1 MNIEIT
7 KDMIPIAEDFISRDK
22 AVEKTKFALQQ
33 QFNKKMLKTVNDIN
47 AGIEEGMIKGKT
59 GLVTLVDSEI
69 GDLLVEPLKQAGYK
83 VYTEKMLDQNIR
95 YTIEWIY
102 DKKVSDE

>member
-7 KDMIPIAEDFISRDK
+7 KDMIPTAKDFISISK
-22 AVEKTKFALQQ
+22 AVEKTKLALQK
-33 QFNKKMLKTVNDIN
+33 QFEKKMLKTVNDIN
-47 AGIEEGMIKGKT
+47 VGIEEGMIKGKT
-59 GLVTLVDSEI
+59 GCMIFVDNEI

-83 VYTEKMLDQNIR
+83 VYTTKMIDQNIR

-102 DKKVSDE
+102 DKKVSDK